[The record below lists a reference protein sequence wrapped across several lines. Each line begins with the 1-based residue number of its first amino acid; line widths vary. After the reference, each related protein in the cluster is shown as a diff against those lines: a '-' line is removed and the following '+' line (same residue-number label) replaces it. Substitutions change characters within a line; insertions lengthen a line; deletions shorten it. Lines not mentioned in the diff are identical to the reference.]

1 MALWWIGN
9 LIFLAVVIP
18 VVVYLLNQLMEVIV
32 EIGRYADDV
41 LEHGVLLIA
50 NMDAIDQLEE
60 TGQLA
65 AQTSQG
71 VQAYADALKQ
81 YR

>member
-50 NMDAIDQLEE
+50 NMDGIDQLEE

-71 VQAYADALKQ
+71 VQAYANALKQ

>member
-71 VQAYADALKQ
+71 VQAYANALKQ